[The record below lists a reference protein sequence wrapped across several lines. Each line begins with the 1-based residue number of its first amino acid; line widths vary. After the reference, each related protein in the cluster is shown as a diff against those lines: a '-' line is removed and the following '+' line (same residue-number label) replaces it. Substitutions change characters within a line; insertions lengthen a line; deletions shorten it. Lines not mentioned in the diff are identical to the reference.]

1 MVKGRKKVFIILIIS
16 ALIQGFQEIQT
27 ELNACLICLDDGV
40 EEIDFIG
47 RPGSSRSMNESELSA
62 TESTIDTED
71 NHNKQQVRD
80 IDDTNEIAQMAEVFE
95 AFIAQDIDPSF
106 LGFDDDFLTQVETQ
120 KPMKEKE
127 VLQELKSV
135 LDGKQKEWEVRE
147 ARAVARQKRVDKEDG
162 DNNVRLISETE
173 KNCEDQSTATNGS
186 VPTSLLHTN
195 ILGTVLN
202 LYTII

>member
-147 ARAVARQKRVDKEDG
+147 ARAVARQKRVDK
-162 DNNVRLISETE
+162 
-173 KNCEDQSTATNGS
+173 
-186 VPTSLLHTN
+186 
-195 ILGTVLN
+195 
-202 LYTII
+202 

>member
-1 MVKGRKKVFIILIIS
+1 MSTLRCSV
-16 ALIQGFQEIQT
+16 Q
-27 ELNACLICLDDGV
+27 
-40 EEIDFIG
+40 DFIG

-62 TESTIDTED
+62 IESTIDTED
-71 NHNKQQVRD
+71 NHNKKQV
-80 IDDTNEIAQMAEVFE
+80 ITQIAQMAEVFE

-147 ARAVARQKRVDKEDG
+147 ARAVARQKRVGRWKST
-162 DNNVRLISETE
+162 L
-173 KNCEDQSTATNGS
+173 DQVKVIPAICNKR
-186 VPTSLLHTN
+186 
-195 ILGTVLN
+195 
-202 LYTII
+202 